1 MDEGGKAI
9 IVAIIALV
17 TLTVILIMLF
27 VVFQKRKN
35 ILILKQKE
43 AEKQFEQEIT
53 KAHIE
58 IREET
63 FRNISWELH
72 DNIGQLLTLAKIQ
85 LQSQD
90 HKEDVKTT
98 LDKALKEVR
107 VLSKAINPEALNKLS
122 LTTAV
127 QQEIE
132 RFNRLQYLL
141 ATLSIN
147 GKERPLNA
155 EVQTVFFR
163 ILQEFFSN
171 TIKHAKATALDVCIS
186 FKDDQLN
193 IMATDNGVGFDND
206 HISNLGIGLTSI
218 AKRAQ
223 LVGAE
228 AIINSAINEGTQLLI
243 NYFYKKELREETQ
256 ITN

>member
-1 MDEGGKAI
+1 MDQGGKAI

-17 TLTVILIMLF
+17 TLCLIIIMLF

-35 ILILKQKE
+35 VLILKQKE
-43 AEKQFEQEIT
+43 AEKQFEIEIT
-53 KAHIE
+53 KTHIE

-85 LQSQD
+85 LQNSNNI
-90 HKEDVKTT
+90 EDVRST
-98 LDKALKEVR
+98 LDKALKELR
-107 VLSKAINPEALNKLS
+107 ILSKAINPEALNKIS
-122 LTTAV
+122 LTTAI

-132 RFNRLQYLL
+132 RFNRLQYLMANL
-141 ATLSIN
+141 YVE
-147 GKERPLNA
+147 GEEPPLTT

-171 TIKHAKATALDVCIS
+171 TIKHAKATSLDVSIN
-186 FKDDQLN
+186 FKEDRLN
-193 IMATDNGVGFDND
+193 ILATDNGIGFDND
-206 HISNLGIGLTSI
+206 NKSNLGIGLTNI

-223 LVGAE
+223 LINAT
-228 AIINSAINEGTQLLI
+228 ATINSIINEGTQLLI
-243 NYFYKKELREETQ
+243 TYYYKKEL
-256 ITN
+256 